1 MKTLQ
6 ISRLVDNTSSNVA
19 GFQLY
24 SILEK
29 SIHVDEII
37 EIDLIGSLAI
47 SSSFFNS
54 SFGELIERHGF
65 SVVTKKLKFKNVSV
79 DQKRLLKSYFDTY
92 KELTSC

>member
-6 ISRLVDNTSSNVA
+6 INNLVDNTSTNVA

-29 SIHVDEII
+29 SIHVNEII
-37 EIDLIGSLAI
+37 QIDLIGSLAI

-54 SFGELIERHGF
+54 SFGELIEKHGF
-65 SVVTKKLKFKNVSV
+65 TSVTKKLKFKNVST
-79 DQKRLLKSYFDTY
+79 DQKRLLKSYFDSY
-92 KELTSC
+92 KELTAH